1 MFQQEIK
8 NKRIAKI
15 KSKLYHKIKKRQKQ
29 RAELKEMNGMT
40 GEMQN
45 QEAEKLAEERAQE
58 RIGMRHKTKSKHI
71 QHMLKYADKKT
82 YQQSLNDVNH

>member
-1 MFQQEIK
+1 
-8 NKRIAKI
+8 
-15 KSKLYHKIKKRQKQ
+15 
-29 RAELKEMNGMT
+29 MNGMT

-45 QEAEKLAEERAQE
+45 QESEKLAEERAHE

-71 QHMLKYADKKT
+71 QRLLKYADKKT